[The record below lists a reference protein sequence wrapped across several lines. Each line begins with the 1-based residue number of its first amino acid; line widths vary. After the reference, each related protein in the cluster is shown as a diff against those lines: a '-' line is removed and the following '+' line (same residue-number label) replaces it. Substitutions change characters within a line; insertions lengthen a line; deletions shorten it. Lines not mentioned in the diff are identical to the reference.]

1 MMQITQIFL
10 EGESPTLSWVFLK
23 NIETKINWVV
33 EVWQPQIKNKVA
45 WKKKLFEI
53 SHEIIELFC
62 HPNKNLT
69 SGKHFFP

>member
-1 MMQITQIFL
+1 MQITQIFL

-45 WKKKLFEI
+45 WKKNYLKYLTKLLNYFATQTKI
-53 SHEIIELFC
+53 
-62 HPNKNLT
+62 
-69 SGKHFFP
+69 